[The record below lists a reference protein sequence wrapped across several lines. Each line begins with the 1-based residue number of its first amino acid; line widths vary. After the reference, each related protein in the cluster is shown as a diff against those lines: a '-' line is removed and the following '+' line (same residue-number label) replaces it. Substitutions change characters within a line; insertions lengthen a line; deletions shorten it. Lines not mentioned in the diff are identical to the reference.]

1 MLPGALPE
9 KTAKFPGSI
18 VTVQAGRFSA
28 AVKVVTEWIKD
39 FGKMRKKNL
48 SEKGKR
54 GIIGKR

>member
-28 AVKVVTEWIKD
+28 AVKVVTERIKD
-39 FGKMRKKNL
+39 FGKMRKRTCQ
-48 SEKGKR
+48 KR
-54 GIIGKR
+54 ENEV